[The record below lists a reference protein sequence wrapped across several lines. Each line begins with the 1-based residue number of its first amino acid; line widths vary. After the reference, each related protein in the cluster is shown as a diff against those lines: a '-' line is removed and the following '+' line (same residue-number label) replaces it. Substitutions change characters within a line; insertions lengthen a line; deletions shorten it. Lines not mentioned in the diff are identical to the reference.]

1 MISFVL
7 ASRSYFF
14 GPFNPLGVAMEHFF
28 TLYLKLFFMMTPFF
42 VLSVFLTLG
51 KRLNR
56 IEKKNV
62 IIKFSVAVM
71 VTSLIFLLFGK
82 YIFSLF
88 GITLDA
94 FRIGAG
100 TVLFLS
106 ALDMVRTDSEVP
118 ETDIRRGEDFSIVPL
133 AIPSTVGPGLIG
145 ILMLYGAQMSGPLNV
160 FSVIM
165 SLAASVISLAV
176 VLLMADKLQHLIGK
190 QGLEILPKIIGLFVA
205 AIAAQI
211 IFTGIKNFLY

>member
-1 MISFVL
+1 
-7 ASRSYFF
+7 
-14 GPFNPLGVAMEHFF
+14 
-28 TLYLKLFFMMTPFF
+28 MMTPFF

-51 KRLNR
+51 KRLNK
-56 IEKKNV
+56 IEKKSV
-62 IIKFSVAVM
+62 IIKFSICVLI
-71 VTSLIFLLFGK
+71 TSLTFLLFGK

-94 FRIGAG
+94 FKIGAG

-118 ETDIRRGEDFSIVPL
+118 ETDLKKGEDFAIVPL
-133 AIPSTVGPGLIG
+133 AIPSAVGPGLIG
-145 ILMLYGAQMSGPLNV
+145 ILMLYGAQISDSGAMAV

-165 SLAASVISLAV
+165 SLLASVLSLAV
-176 VLLMADKLQHLIGK
+176 VLLLADRLQQLIGK

-205 AIAAQI
+205 AIGAQI
-211 IFTGIKNFLY
+211 IFSGIKGFLF